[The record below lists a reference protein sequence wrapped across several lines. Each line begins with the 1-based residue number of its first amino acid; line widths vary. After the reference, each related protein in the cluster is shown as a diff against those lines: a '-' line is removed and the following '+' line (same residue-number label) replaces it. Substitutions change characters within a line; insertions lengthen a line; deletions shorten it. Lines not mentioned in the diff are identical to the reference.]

1 MQVSATV
8 LKDSSLVLGL
18 KQSRFLLISTLILVS
33 GMLCGA
39 IAVKFLDGRS
49 LSFVND
55 CFKQFLSYR
64 STAKFYTIFLNSFLY
79 GLIYITLITVSSLGI
94 SGFAVTPL
102 LLFVRGFST
111 CAVAGLLYR
120 NYSLQGIAFANLLL
134 LPATIVVH
142 FIVIYVA
149 NEGLLLTA
157 KFYELLK
164 DVSFKGIEIR
174 PSCLKLLKSLIICV
188 AALGVASVIEAVF
201 SAGFMKYFKF
211 N

>member
-18 KQSRFLLISTLILVS
+18 KQSRFLIISTLVLVV
-33 GMLCGA
+33 GMLSGA
-39 IAVKFLDGRS
+39 MTVKFLNGTG
-49 LSFVND
+49 LLFVDD
-55 CFKQFLSYR
+55 CFKQFLLYR

-79 GLIYITLITVSSLGI
+79 GLLYIILITVSSFGI
-94 SGFAVTPL
+94 SGFAVTPF
-102 LLFVRGFST
+102 LLFLRGFST
-111 CAVAGLLYR
+111 CAVSGLLYR

-134 LPATIVVH
+134 LPSCIVVH

-149 NEGLLLTA
+149 NEGLQLTA

-174 PSCLKLLKSLIICV
+174 PSCLKLLRSILLCVIALCIASLV
-188 AALGVASVIEAVF
+188 EAVF